1 MQPTP
6 RNHRT
11 QHRAVPQYI
20 PVQPP
25 QPHYQ
30 PAPPPAQPQPP
41 RKEKKKRRRF
51 SLIKTLLML
60 IGLGT
65 VLVVLARYVIVPVL
79 VMLPAWLGGGV

>member
-6 RNHRT
+6 HNRHT

-25 QPHYQ
+25 QQPHHIQ
-30 PAPPPAQPQPP
+30 PAPPPRPP
-41 RKEKKKRRRF
+41 KKQKRSRF
-51 SLIKTLLML
+51 SLIRTLLML

-79 VMLPAWLGGGV
+79 VMLPGWLGGGV